1 MWLLH
6 FFSDSFLQ
14 FIVNAVLITGAVGTV
29 LFCFFFNK
37 ILQFF
42 PPLAPY
48 YKALQIGSIVVLLA
62 GVYFKGGYAT
72 EMIWRDKVKEV
83 EAKLAAAEAESKK
96 ETVKIVE
103 RVVKKTEIIQRR
115 GQDVVSIL
123 IEKLS
128 SMIQNF
134 YLAVYVK
141 YLKNLSKH
149 TMTLLLQLRQRNEIS
164 IITITSTIAGL

>member
-14 FIVNAVLITGAVGTV
+14 FIVNAILITGVVGTV
-29 LFCFFFNK
+29 LFCFFLNK

-42 PPLAPY
+42 PPAAPY

-72 EMIWRDKVKEV
+72 EMIWREKVKEV

-103 RVVKKTEIIQRR
+103 RVVKKTEVIQRR
-115 GQDVVSIL
+115 GQDVVQYIDREVTKYDNTCV
-123 IEKLS
+123 IPKE
-128 SMIQNF
+128 F
-134 YLAVYVK
+134 VK
-141 YLKNLSKH
+141 AHNDSATPVEAKK
-149 TMTLLLQLRQRNEIS
+149 
-164 IITITSTIAGL
+164 